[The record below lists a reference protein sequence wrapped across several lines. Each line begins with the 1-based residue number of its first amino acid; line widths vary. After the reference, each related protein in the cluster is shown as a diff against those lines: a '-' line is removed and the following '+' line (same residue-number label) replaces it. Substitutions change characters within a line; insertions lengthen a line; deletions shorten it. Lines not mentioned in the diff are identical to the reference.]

1 MLNTYFSVLAAAT
14 ANTADSQAAAT
25 SQLVSSIVMLVVIM
39 AIFYFMLI
47 RPQKKKDKEQKQMR
61 DSLQVGD
68 QVTTIGGIVGFIPL
82 LSKQAATEA
91 RSSLRHGLSPRTRP
105 STMSRTSLERKSKS
119 KKAAFERCFFC
130 AGTDK
135 LTVHFHIP
143 KPQYNNKKCPAENL
157 QDI

>member
-25 SQLVSSIVMLVVIM
+25 SQLVSSIGMLVVIM

-68 QVTTIGGIVGFIPL
+68 QVTTIGGIVGFIVRKNDDTVVIETGGDR
-82 LSKQAATEA
+82 SKIIVKTWAISENQTQHDEQDE
-91 RSSLRHGLSPRTRP
+91 LG
-105 STMSRTSLERKSKS
+105 
-119 KKAAFERCFFC
+119 KK
-130 AGTDK
+130 K
-135 LTVHFHIP
+135 
-143 KPQYNNKKCPAENL
+143 
-157 QDI
+157 